1 MTRHTLVA
9 CGVAA
14 ALVLPAALA
23 PALEISWHSFDAGG
37 GRSEAA
43 NLALFGTIGQPDA
56 GTLGGGTYEL
66 RGGFLGSAGDAATD
80 SPEDVPVIAPKA
92 HGLGLAA
99 PNPFVADTSLRF
111 EIARPAHA
119 RLRVY
124 DVSGRLVRTL
134 VDERLEAGRHT
145 ANWDGRDESGRRV
158 ASGVFFVR
166 MQAENF
172 GAVRKITRLD

>member
-1 MTRHTLVA
+1 MTRHTFVA
-9 CGVAA
+9 LGLTA
-14 ALVLPAALA
+14 ALVLPASLA
-23 PALEISWHSFDAGG
+23 HALEISWHTFDAGG

-43 NLALFGTIGQPDA
+43 NLALFGIIGQPDA

-66 RGGFLGSAGDAATD
+66 RGGFLGGAGEAATD
-80 SPEDVPVIAPKA
+80 SPEDAPNVAPGA
-92 HGLGLAA
+92 HGLGFAA

-111 EIARPAHA
+111 ELARPAHA

-134 VDERLEAGRHT
+134 VDGPLDAGRHA
-145 ANWDGRDESGRRV
+145 ANWDGRDDSGRRV

-166 MQAENF
+166 MQAEGF